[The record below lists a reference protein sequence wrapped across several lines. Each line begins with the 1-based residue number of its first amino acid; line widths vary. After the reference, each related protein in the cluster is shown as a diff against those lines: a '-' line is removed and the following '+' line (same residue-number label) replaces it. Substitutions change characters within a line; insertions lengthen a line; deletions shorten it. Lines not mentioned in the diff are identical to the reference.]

1 MNLLPMSY
9 FIEVVNQ
16 QGISRAAEK
25 LQITQQTLS
34 SHIAGLEKELGCT
47 LFFRRPKFR
56 LTAEGELFLE
66 YCRRFTRLDETM
78 HREFRDLSGEVTGTV
93 RVGISQTRSAI
104 LMPELISG
112 FRKEYPK
119 VRIHLSECT
128 NDELLA
134 RIGGD
139 ALDLIIGDVSEERP
153 DLLVEELY
161 RERMAL
167 VIPGTAEFAPL
178 RDAIKKSLKK
188 MPEEAEEEMPDQT
201 PDPKL
206 LASWPMITNSRNDIV
221 GRYIGRVFLENRI
234 APNIAAMSDS
244 AETCLRLCAEGVG
257 VYICPELYIRYFR
270 TLEDAYMVL
279 PLPYSYAIH
288 MAVRRTA
295 HRAAA
300 IDRFA
305 EHCRKNLAAADEP
318 EKA

>member
-34 SHIAGLEKELGCT
+34 SHMAALEKELGCT
-47 LFFRRPKFR
+47 LFLRRPKFR

-66 YCRRFTRLDETM
+66 YCRRFVRLDQTM

-93 RVGISQTRSAI
+93 RVGISQTRSAV
-104 LMPELISG
+104 LMPQLVSG
-112 FRKEYPK
+112 FLREYPK

-128 NDELLA
+128 NDELLS
-134 RIGGD
+134 RIGSD

-153 DLLVEELY
+153 DLQVEELY

-167 VIPGTAEFAPL
+167 VIPKAPAFGPL
-178 RDAIKKSLKK
+178 R
-188 MPEEAEEEMPDQT
+188 EALQKE

-206 LASWPMITNSRNDIV
+206 LAAWPMITNSRNDIV
-221 GRYIGRVFLENRI
+221 GRYIGRVLLENRI
-234 APNIAAMSDS
+234 VPNIAAMSDS

-257 VYICPELYIRYFR
+257 VYVCPELYIRYFR
-270 TLEDAYMVL
+270 TLEDSYMVL

-295 HRAAA
+295 HRAAT

-305 EHCRKNLAAADEP
+305 EHCRTNLTAANVSADSES
-318 EKA
+318 

>member
-34 SHIAGLEKELGCT
+34 SHMAALEKELGCT
-47 LFFRRPKFR
+47 LFLRRPKFR

-66 YCRRFTRLDETM
+66 YCRRFVRLDQTM

-93 RVGISQTRSAI
+93 RVGISQTRSAV
-104 LMPELISG
+104 LMPQLVSG
-112 FRKEYPK
+112 FLREYPK

-128 NDELLA
+128 NDELLS
-134 RIGGD
+134 RIGSD

-153 DLLVEELY
+153 DLQVEELY

-167 VIPGTAEFAPL
+167 VIPKAPAFGPL
-178 RDAIKKSLKK
+178 R
-188 MPEEAEEEMPDQT
+188 EALQKE

-206 LASWPMITNSRNDIV
+206 LAAWPMITNSRNDIV
-221 GRYIGRVFLENRI
+221 GRYIGRVLLENRI
-234 APNIAAMSDS
+234 VPNIAAMSDS

-257 VYICPELYIRYFR
+257 VYVCPELYIRYFR
-270 TLEDAYMVL
+270 TLEDSYMVL

-305 EHCRKNLAAADEP
+305 EHCRTNLTAANVSADSES
-318 EKA
+318 

>member
-1 MNLLPMSY
+1 MNLLPMEY
-9 FIEVVNQ
+9 YMEVVNQ

-34 SHIAGLEKELGCT
+34 SHMAALEKELGCT
-47 LFFRRPKFR
+47 LFLRRPKFR
-56 LTAEGELFLE
+56 LTAEGELFLD
-66 YCRRFTRLDETM
+66 YCRRFVRLDQTM

-112 FRKEYPK
+112 FRRLYPK

-128 NDELLA
+128 NDELLS
-134 RIGGD
+134 RIGSD

-153 DLLVEELY
+153 DLQVEELY

-167 VIPGTAEFAPL
+167 VIPRTSAFEPL
-178 RDAIKKSLKK
+178 R
-188 MPEEAEEEMPDQT
+188 EALQKE

-221 GRYIGRVFLENRI
+221 GRYIGRVLLENRI

-257 VYICPELYIRYFR
+257 VYVCPELYIRYFR

-305 EHCRKNLAAADEP
+305 EHCRTNLTAANVSADSES
-318 EKA
+318 

>member
-1 MNLLPMSY
+1 MNLLPMEY
-9 FIEVVNQ
+9 YMEVVNQ

-34 SHIAGLEKELGCT
+34 SHMAALEKELGCT
-47 LFFRRPKFR
+47 LFLRRPKFR

-66 YCRRFTRLDETM
+66 YCRRFVRLDQTM

-93 RVGISQTRSAI
+93 RVGISQTRSAV
-104 LMPELISG
+104 LMPQLVSG
-112 FRKEYPK
+112 FLREYPK

-134 RIGGD
+134 RIGSD

-167 VIPGTAEFAPL
+167 VVPRSPAFAPL
-178 RDAIKKSLKK
+178 REALKN
-188 MPEEAEEEMPDQT
+188 A

-221 GRYIGRVFLENRI
+221 GRYIGRVLLENRI

-270 TLEDAYMVL
+270 AMEDAYMVL

-305 EHCRKNLAAADEP
+305 EHCRENIAAAGEGS
-318 EKA
+318 AF